1 MVSSLCLSTI
11 SGQTLRVRPVGKPV
25 SIFPDHALTVAS
37 CRRLRLRKT
46 IRESTDLNS
55 GKRVRSVAQALRR
68 LSEGAKEAT
77 AHPLAIAVSGRAG
90 DLFDRQTALQST
102 ATIMI
107 TTEPRR
113 CDGHW
118 CRWRYDLPCL
128 VPLLIDGIGGRRR
141 AADIRR
147 SDERRSD
154 QQPSASSARS

>member
-46 IRESTDLNS
+46 IREPTDLNS

-77 AHPLAIAVSGRAG
+77 AHPLAIAVYVDVLPIARRTWPAVTNAPAPEGRIAH
-90 DLFDRQTALQST
+90 FQ
-102 ATIMI
+102 
-107 TTEPRR
+107 RR
-113 CDGHW
+113 I
-118 CRWRYDLPCL
+118 
-128 VPLLIDGIGGRRR
+128 VP
-141 AADIRR
+141 DI
-147 SDERRSD
+147 
-154 QQPSASSARS
+154 SSADFSKSAATQRHKTPR